1 MVGVGWMIGVGGM
14 TPATH
19 GRFDFLPLVIIVAA
33 LLGVRLVLGI
43 RLTWP
48 VLLGVI
54 VAAIFLGGAIEAW
67 GVGVPT
73 AVAIATGAIA
83 SSIVHRRAR
92 HNA

>member
-1 MVGVGWMIGVGGM
+1 MGATIAVGGM
-14 TPATH
+14 SPPPQGT
-19 GRFDFLPLVIIVAA
+19 FDFLPLLIIFAT

-54 VAAIFLGGAIEAW
+54 VVAIFLGGAIEAW

-73 AVAIATGAIA
+73 AVALVAGAIA

-92 HNA
+92 QDT

>member
-1 MVGVGWMIGVGGM
+1 MGAMIAVGGM
-14 TPATH
+14 SPPPRGT
-19 GRFDFLPLVIIVAA
+19 FDFLPLLIILAT

-48 VLLGVI
+48 VLIGAT

-73 AVAIATGAIA
+73 AVAIAAGTIG

-92 HNA
+92 DDT

>member
-1 MVGVGWMIGVGGM
+1 MGATIAVGGM
-14 TPATH
+14 SPPPQGTI
-19 GRFDFLPLVIIVAA
+19 DFLPLLIILAT

-48 VLLGVI
+48 VLLGVT

-67 GVGVPT
+67 GVAVPT
-73 AVAIATGAIA
+73 AVAIAAGTIA

-92 HNA
+92 HDT